1 MARKERLV
9 IIGNGMAGGRLTE
22 EVVAGGGAD
31 LFDIVVFGEEPHGN
45 YNRILLSSVLAGSHR
60 PEDIFI
66 HPLSW
71 YEQNGINL
79 HSGVKAGWID
89 RISKAVY
96 APGGLVEPY
105 DKLVIATGSSPYLPP
120 MTGLYDEE
128 GAFKQGVFTFR
139 TIGDCQKMIDY
150 VSTVR
155 KVAVIGG
162 GLLGLE
168 AARGLLGRGLE
179 VHVAHLTSY
188 LMDTQLDPQSGAMLG
203 QTLERLGVNIH
214 LDKLTTTILGNDCV
228 TGLVF
233 KDGSVLDCDMV
244 VVAAGIRP
252 NLDLAK
258 QAGLPVQHGI
268 VVKDDLACRND
279 PDIYAI
285 GECAQ
290 HRGRLYGLVAPLW
303 EQARILAE
311 RLTRRSPDATYRG
324 SRTSTKL
331 KVMGVELAVMGEKES
346 SLDSDELV
354 HYSEPRRGV
363 YKKLIIRDGCL
374 AGAILLGDGLG
385 TPGLIQAFDRG
396 DLLPENRSELLF
408 PGTGEIK
415 TPTVADLPPS
425 ARICNCNGVSKGR
438 IIEAVQQGQ
447 HTLKAVCEAT
457 RAGTGCGSCKSQVQ
471 AILNHTVNSSD
482 SSYLSHTFPKPLAS
496 PQLSWN

>member
-9 IIGNGMAGGRLTE
+9 IIGNGMAGGRLIE

-31 LFDIVVFGEEPHGN
+31 LFDIVVYGEEPHGN
-45 YNRILLSSVLAGSHR
+45 YNRILLSSVLAGSHQ

-71 YEQNGINL
+71 YEQNGIKLN
-79 HSGVKAGWID
+79 SGVKAGWID

-150 VSTVR
+150 ASTAE
-155 KVAVIGG
+155 KAAVIGG

-228 TGLVF
+228 TGLAF
-233 KDGSVLDCDMV
+233 KNGSVLDCDMV

-303 EQARILAE
+303 EQAQILAE
-311 RLTRRSPDATYRG
+311 RLTLRSPGVAYQG

-331 KVMGVELAVMGEKES
+331 KVMGVELAVMGGEES
-346 SLDSDELV
+346 SLESDELV
-354 HYSEPRRGV
+354 SYVDAKRGI
-363 YKKLIIRDGCL
+363 YKKLIVRNDRL
-374 AGAILLGDGLG
+374 AGAIVVGDAIVVPSLLR
-385 TPGLIQAFDRG
+385 AFTEARTLTD
-396 DLLPENRSELLF
+396 NRSELLF
-408 PGTGEIK
+408 SAPAA
-415 TPTVADLPPS
+415 VRPP
-425 ARICNCNGVSKGR
+425 APELIPDNAQICDCNAVSKAQ
-438 IIEAVQQGQ
+438 IIEAVLAGAR
-447 HTLKAVCEAT
+447 AVGGVS
-457 RAGTGCGSCKSQVQ
+457 R
-471 AILNHTVNSSD
+471 
-482 SSYLSHTFPKPLAS
+482 
-496 PQLSWN
+496 